1 MRIRLDVENLLLASW
16 ETSRESVERVALPGM
31 QPAEVD
37 GRHVVSVVSFRVRRG
52 RVGRSP
58 VLPFSQLN
66 VRTYVTWKDE
76 PAVLFLAS
84 RVTPA
89 GLPGLLFG
97 APYRSARLRVRPGR
111 LRAPGLGVDIRYRP
125 DGPAD
130 PGDLGRHELGIFESG
145 GLKAIRVQRGP
156 YGVDVALRAA
166 VERLL
171 EGPPAPEL
179 TRHSAVDRPD
189 GDGGLRSA
197 EWAGLAGHPR
207 ISRSRSAR

>member
-1 MRIRLDVENLLLASW
+1 MHIRLDVENLLLASW
-16 ETSRESVERVALPGM
+16 ETSRESVERVAPPGM
-31 QPAEVD
+31 QPAEVE

-66 VRTYVTWKDE
+66 VRTYVTWKGE

-156 YGVDVALRAA
+156 A
-166 VERLL
+166 EWQ
-171 EGPPAPEL
+171 
-179 TRHSAVDRPD
+179 
-189 GDGGLRSA
+189 SA
-197 EWAGLAGHPR
+197 ELAAPATANVLLGYGFTPGGEPQLVYT
-207 ISRSRSAR
+207 AKTTFETEAAKTLA